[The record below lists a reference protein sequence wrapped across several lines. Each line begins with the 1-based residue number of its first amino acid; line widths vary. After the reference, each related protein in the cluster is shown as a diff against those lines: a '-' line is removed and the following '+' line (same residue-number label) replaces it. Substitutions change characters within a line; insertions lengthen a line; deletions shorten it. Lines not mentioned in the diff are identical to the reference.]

1 MDFLNKIRDDIESDL
16 LTSTYPTLKNKFKKV
31 SYEDSNKD
39 ILMYQKYFGLNNY
52 NIDLSLIYLIDENQ
66 QKKQLNYYLFLDDVE
81 QIKFY
86 NKTIIIIDK
95 DDNKRIFKK
104 NYWYKYYYF
113 WDSIKKMLNC
123 KNNILDCYYVEI

>member
-31 SYEDSNKD
+31 SYEDSNGD

-66 QKKQLNYYLFLDDVE
+66 QKKQLNYYLFLDDIE

-95 DDNKRIFKK
+95 ADNKRIFKK

>member
-1 MDFLNKIRDDIESDL
+1 
-16 LTSTYPTLKNKFKKV
+16 
-31 SYEDSNKD
+31 
-39 ILMYQKYFGLNNY
+39 MYQKYFGLNSF
-52 NIDLSLIYLIDENQ
+52 NIDLSLIYLINEDKE
-66 QKKQLNYYLFLDDVE
+66 KKQLNYYLFSDNIE

-95 DDNKRIFKK
+95 EDNKRIFKK

-113 WDSIKKMLNC
+113 WDSIKKILNC

>member
-16 LTSTYPTLKNKFKKV
+16 LTSTYPTLKSKFKKV
-31 SYEDSNKD
+31 VYEDSNGD

-66 QKKQLNYYLFLDDVE
+66 QKKQLNYYLFLDDIE

-113 WDSIKKMLNC
+113 WNSIKKMLNC

>member
-1 MDFLNKIRDDIESDL
+1 MDFLNKMRDDIESDL

-31 SYEDSNKD
+31 IYEDSNLD
-39 ILMYQKYFGLNNY
+39 ILIYQKYFGLNTY
-52 NIDLSLIYLIDENQ
+52 NIDLSLIYLIDENK

-113 WDSIKKMLNC
+113 WNSIKKMLNY

>member
-1 MDFLNKIRDDIESDL
+1 MDFLNKMRDDIESDL

-31 SYEDSNKD
+31 IYEDSNLD
-39 ILMYQKYFGLNNY
+39 ILIYQKYFGLNNY
-52 NIDLSLIYLIDENQ
+52 NIDLSLIYLIDENK
-66 QKKQLNYYLFLDDVE
+66 QKKQLNYYLFLDDIE

-113 WDSIKKMLNC
+113 WNYIKKMLNY